1 MNTTRIFAL
10 AAAVALAIGCFLV
23 VRPFIS
29 SLLWAAILV
38 FCTWPLFIM
47 LTERARLS
55 RTLAAIVMVVVSF
68 LVLVL
73 PIIWV
78 APTSRSEIDA
88 LQSSIERLLAGGLP
102 DITPALA
109 AIPLLGESAVAW
121 WHSIAG
127 DSGALMAVIR
137 PYAGTIAQTALSFF
151 LSIISGVAELLVA
164 ILLAFFFY
172 RDGPAIATR
181 IQAMME
187 RLAGGPRAHHLVQLT
202 GNVTRGVVFGLVG
215 TAIAQGLMTFV
226 GLWLAGV
233 PQSGLL
239 GVVTGVISILPVGA
253 PLVWFPAALWLF
265 SQGSIGW
272 GVFMLLYGGLG
283 ISSVDNIIRPWF
295 ISKGADL
302 PLLLTLLGALG
313 GVFAFGFLGLFL
325 GPVLLAVGYSVVKDW
340 ADQDTV
346 VPPPA

>member
-1 MNTTRIFAL
+1 MSSTRLVAL
-10 AAAVALAIGCFLV
+10 AAAVALAIGCFLII
-23 VRPFIS
+23 RPFVS

-38 FCTWPLFIM
+38 FCTWPLYVGLI
-47 LTERARLS
+47 ARTGLS
-55 RTLAAIVMVVVSF
+55 RTPAAIIMVVVSF
-68 LVLVL
+68 LVLVV

-88 LQSSIERLLAGGLP
+88 LQGSIERLLAGGLP
-102 DITPALA
+102 DITPALGL
-109 AIPLLGESAVAW
+109 IPLVGENAVAW
-121 WHSIAG
+121 WRNIAG

-137 PYAGTIAQTALSFF
+137 PYAGTIAQTALSFL
-151 LSIISGVAELLVA
+151 LSILSGVAELLVA
-164 ILLAFFFY
+164 ILLTFFFY

-181 IQAMME
+181 IEAMME

-202 GNVTRGVVFGLVG
+202 GNVTRGVVFGLIG
-215 TAIAQGLMTFV
+215 TAVAQGLMTFL

-233 PQSGLL
+233 PQAGLL
-239 GVVTGVISILPVGA
+239 GVVTGIISILPVGA
-253 PLVWFPAALWLF
+253 PLVWIPAALWLF

-340 ADQDTV
+340 ADHGASTQ
-346 VPPPA
+346 PIE

>member
-1 MNTTRIFAL
+1 MQTTRIFAL

-38 FCTWPLFIM
+38 FCTWPLYVM
-47 LTERARLS
+47 LMQRARLP
-55 RTLAAIVMVVVSF
+55 RTPAALVMVVVTF

-88 LQSSIERLLAGGLP
+88 LQSSIEGLLAGGLP
-102 DITPALA
+102 DIAPALS
-109 AIPLLGESAVAW
+109 AIPFVGDSAVEW
-121 WHSIAG
+121 WRSIAG

-137 PYAGTIAQTALSFF
+137 PYAGTIAQTLLGFL
-151 LSIISGVAELLVA
+151 LSILSGVAELLVA

-181 IQAMME
+181 IEAMME
-187 RLAGGPRAHHLVQLT
+187 RLAGGPRAHHLVELT

-215 TAIAQGLMTFV
+215 TAIAQGLMTFF

-233 PQSGLL
+233 PRAGLL
-239 GVVTGVISILPVGA
+239 GVVTGVVSILPVGA
-253 PLVWFPAALWLF
+253 PLIWIPAALWLF

-272 GVFMLLYGGLG
+272 GIFMLLYGGLG
-283 ISSVDNIIRPWF
+283 ISTVDNVIRPWF

-313 GVFAFGFLGLFL
+313 GVIAFGFLGLFL

-340 ADQDTV
+340 ADQAS
-346 VPPPA
+346 PPQPMG

>member
-1 MNTTRIFAL
+1 MQSTRIFAL

-23 VRPFIS
+23 VKPFIS

-38 FCTWPLFIM
+38 FCTWPLFTG
-47 LTERARLS
+47 LTDRAGLS
-55 RTLAAIVMVVVSF
+55 RSLAAIVMVVASF

-78 APTSRSEIDA
+78 APTSRADIDA
-88 LQSSIERLLAGGLP
+88 LQASIEGLLSSGLP
-102 DITPALA
+102 DITPLLG
-109 AIPLLGESAVAW
+109 AIPLVGDSAVEW
-121 WHSIAG
+121 WRNIAG
-127 DSGALMAVIR
+127 DSGALVAVIR
-137 PYAGTIAQTALSFF
+137 PYAGQIAQTGLSFL
-151 LSIISGVAELLVA
+151 LSILGGVAELLVA

-181 IQAMME
+181 IEAMME

-202 GNVTRGVVFGLVG
+202 GNVTRGVVFGLLG
-215 TAIAQGLMTFV
+215 TAIAQGLMTFI
-226 GLWLAGV
+226 GLWIAGV
-233 PQSGLL
+233 PRAGLL
-239 GVVTGVISILPVGA
+239 AVVAGVISVLPVGA
-253 PLVWFPAALWLF
+253 PLVWLPAALWLF

-272 GVFMLLYGGLG
+272 GVFMLLYGALG

-313 GVFAFGFLGLFL
+313 GAIAFGLLGLFL

-340 ADQDTV
+340 ADHGTAG
-346 VPPPA
+346 PPPA